1 MANISITPVGAIFLM
16 PSSIISSM
24 PAAKPPIRAKM
35 MGMVI
40 RATSGDSRL
49 LMIKYMNVMTMPKP
63 RMLSIICGLL
73 EETGRGTW
81 KGPGSVRARG
91 KRV

>member
-24 PAAKPPIRAKM
+24 PAPKPPISANR

-40 RATSGDSRL
+40 RATSGDRRL

-73 EETGRGTW
+73 AKTGRGEW
-81 KGPGSVRARG
+81 KGPGAARPECRA
-91 KRV
+91 

>member
-24 PAAKPPIRAKM
+24 LAPKPPSRAKM
-35 MGMVI
+35 IGMVI

-73 EETGRGTW
+73 AYCG
-81 KGPGSVRARG
+81 
-91 KRV
+91 

>member
-1 MANISITPVGAIFLM
+1 MANISITPVGAIFLI
-16 PSSIISSM
+16 PSSIISSI
-24 PAAKPPIRAKM
+24 PAPKPPISANR

-40 RATSGDSRL
+40 RATSGDRRL

-73 EETGRGTW
+73 AKTGRG
-81 KGPGSVRARG
+81 GVEGARAACPGIRA
-91 KRV
+91 